1 MRNLVLIIIASLALV
16 ACEGNT
22 DRFWFFKNASQQP
35 IAVSTQFVGMFEQA
49 VQDTVQPGE
58 QIQLATT
65 NQRGGVLSPDDD
77 PGQAFFYWEVKTLTG
92 DTCTKELHNAENWT
106 RSVTSLSNMPSN
118 QRHEYIFEV
127 VDADF

>member
-1 MRNLVLIIIASLALV
+1 MKNLFLIAIASLALV

-22 DRFWFFKNASQQP
+22 DRFWKLKNASQQSLV
-35 IAVSTQFVGMFEQA
+35 VSTQFVGIFEQS

-65 NQRGGVLSPDDD
+65 NQMGGVLSPDEN
-77 PGQAFFYWEVKTLTG
+77 PGGPFLFWEIKTLSG
-92 DTCTKELHNAENWT
+92 DTCTKNRLLTENWT
-106 RSVTSLSNMPSN
+106 RTVTSVSKMPSN

-127 VDADF
+127 VDSDF

>member
-1 MRNLVLIIIASLALV
+1 MRNLVFIVIASLALV

-35 IAVSTQFVGMFEQA
+35 IAVSTQFVGIFEQA

-65 NQRGGVLSPDDD
+65 NQMGGVLSPDED
-77 PGQAFFYWEVKTLTG
+77 PGQQFLYWEIKTLKG
-92 DTCTKELHNAENWT
+92 DTCTKELHKAENWT
-106 RSVTSLSNMPSN
+106 RSVTSVSKVPSN

>member
-1 MRNLVLIIIASLALV
+1 MRNLVLIAIASLALV

-35 IAVSTQFVGMFEQA
+35 IAVSTMHAGAFVIWT
-49 VQDTVQPGE
+49 QDTVQPGE

-65 NQRGGVLSPDDD
+65 NQMGGVLSPDEN
-77 PGQAFFYWEVKTLTG
+77 PGVPFQFWEIKTLAG
-92 DTCTKELHNAENWT
+92 DTCTKSRLLSENWT
-106 RSVTSLSNMPSN
+106 RSVTSLSKVPSN

-127 VDADF
+127 VDTDF

>member
-1 MRNLVLIIIASLALV
+1 MRNLVLIVIASLALV

-35 IAVSTQFVGMFEQA
+35 IAVSTQFVGIFEQA
-49 VQDTVQPGE
+49 VQDTVQPGQ

-65 NQRGGVLSPDDD
+65 NQMGGVLSPDED
-77 PGQAFFYWEVKTLTG
+77 PGQQFLYWEIKTLKG
-92 DTCTKELHNAENWT
+92 DTCTKNRLMAENWA
-106 RSVTSLSNMPSN
+106 RSVTSVSKLPSN

-127 VDADF
+127 VDTDF